1 MPKGP
6 AIRTH
11 PKSEVEAPRS
21 QGRQPKLWIHLKHV
35 TPMQTW
41 ASLFKNV
48 CPKSPHQ
55 EHPKS
60 AVEARRHQD
69 RQPNLLIHL
78 KSDTPMQAGASFFKR
93 MPKGPAQRAH
103 PKVRG
108 RSLEAQRPTTNILN
122 KCQKCNSLADGNATC
137 RTYMS
142 KEPAPRAH
150 PKSEVEAYNPTLFSS
165 LDVVL

>member
-1 MPKGP
+1 MCCLIQGLGRHILRYTTNINTSEKCHSYADGNGTFQKCMPKEP
-6 AIRTH
+6 
-11 PKSEVEAPRS
+11 APR
-21 QGRQPKLWIHLKHV
+21 
-35 TPMQTW
+35 
-41 ASLFKNV
+41 A
-48 CPKSPHQ
+48 
-55 EHPKS
+55 HPKS

-150 PKSEVEAYNPTLFSS
+150 PKSEVEAGGPKIDNRIYYYM
-165 LDVVL
+165 